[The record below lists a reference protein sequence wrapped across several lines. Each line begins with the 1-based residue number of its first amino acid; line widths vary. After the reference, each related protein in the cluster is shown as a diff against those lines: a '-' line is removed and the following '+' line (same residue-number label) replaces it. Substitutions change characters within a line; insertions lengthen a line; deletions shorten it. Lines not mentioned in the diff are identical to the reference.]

1 MVVMPKKSGL
11 ITEREADIG
20 RRVQQVREH
29 IKWPQP
35 AFAEELDISRD
46 RLASIEYG
54 RTPLRYEIGYRLCVI
69 FEINPR
75 WLAEGAGEI
84 KSTLLS
90 PDLPKPEGFPSRSL
104 FSRSYDEAVATKPA
118 RIGKKP
124 ASSAA
129 GKAEKNQVFLANF
142 DATSHVVR
150 GLTDLLAKEKFRS
163 PLERQ
168 EFALRITSYAR
179 ELALSLRRERT
190 RERTAPRTRKKEK
203 GKRKKQ
209 N

>member
-1 MVVMPKKSGL
+1 MPKKSGL
-11 ITEREADIG
+11 ITQREADIG
-20 RRVQQVREH
+20 RRVRQVREQ

-35 AFAEELDISRD
+35 AFAAELDISRD

-54 RTPLRYEIGYRLCVI
+54 RTPLRYEIGYRLCVV
-69 FEINPR
+69 FEIHPR
-75 WLAEGAGEI
+75 WLAEGAGEM
-84 KSTLLS
+84 KSTLLW
-90 PDLPKPEGFPSRSL
+90 PDLPKPEGFPTRSL
-104 FSRSYDEAVATKPA
+104 FSRIYDEAIASKPA
-118 RIGKKP
+118 TTRKKP
-124 ASSAA
+124 APRTAHE
-129 GKAEKNQVFLANF
+129 AEKDHVLLADF

-163 PLERQ
+163 PLERR
-168 EFALRITSYAR
+168 EFALQVTAYAC

-190 RERTAPRTRKKEK
+190 RERTARGTRKKEK

>member
-1 MVVMPKKSGL
+1 MPKKSGL
-11 ITEREADIG
+11 ITQREADIG
-20 RRVQQVREH
+20 RRVRQVREH

-35 AFAEELDISRD
+35 AFAGELDISRD

-54 RTPLRYEIGYRLCVI
+54 RTPLRYEIGYRLCII

-75 WLAEGAGEI
+75 WLAEGAGEM
-84 KSTLLS
+84 KCTLLS
-90 PDLPKPEGFPSRSL
+90 PDLPKPEGFPDRSL
-104 FSRSYDEAVATKPA
+104 FSRIYDETIASKSATS
-118 RIGKKP
+118 RKKP
-124 ASSAA
+124 APRAA
-129 GKAEKNQVFLANF
+129 RKAKQDQVLRANF

-168 EFALRITSYAR
+168 EFALRITGYAR